1 MDESDGAPAS
11 SAKER
16 GAQQQSGGSRCEI
29 ATEGLPALQCRE
41 RKGHV
46 MGPRLR
52 AGPAAKNDNVKH
64 IMRGGGGRWWNPI
77 PPRSA
82 ASARARSV
90 SRAPEA
96 RGWAAGASV
105 AVLMLSIYAKQYAV
119 CVKGEEE
126 KRGEREGAGGRARVG
141 RRFWG
146 PTREGEQAAAAP
158 SAKCNLKRG
167 GEGARGGGGQ
177 RAAASRPRRA
187 RGGGAAN
194 C

>member
-1 MDESDGAPAS
+1 MERRPAAQKSAGRNNNPGALGARYSNRRPPCPCSAAS
-11 SAKER
+11 E
-16 GAQQQSGGSRCEI
+16 E
-29 ATEGLPALQCRE
+29 EGI
-41 RKGHV
+41 
-46 MGPRLR
+46 GPRR

-167 GEGARGGGGQ
+167 GEGARGGGQ